1 MKRYASI
8 EQEFDDM
15 DHAIIKKYIIFPI
28 KSTILIILSLGFIEL
43 DIQLPTTL
51 NNSLTPFFA
60 IVVFVF
66 MFWGFISGIVD
77 KTYYKYMITGSVI
90 NFRVIYYDRREYDKL
105 VNILESHEFGN
116 LSLLHK
122 AKRDGIKLKIA
133 YTEDKSLCY
142 VQVLQYI
149 PFQYAKK
156 TQAKQLVGYEVESLL
171 NSIN

>member
-28 KSTILIILSLGFIEL
+28 KSTVLIILSIGFIEL
-43 DIQLPTTL
+43 DTQLPPTL
-51 NNSLTPFFA
+51 YNSLTPFIA
-60 IVVFVF
+60 IVIMVF

-77 KTYYKYMITGSVI
+77 KTYYKYMITGSKI
-90 NFRVIYYDRREYDKL
+90 NFRVVYYERREYDRL
-105 VNILESHEFGN
+105 VRIIESHNFGN

-122 AKRDGIKLKIA
+122 TKSDGIKLKIA

-156 TQAKQLVGYEVESLL
+156 TEAKQLEGYEVEALL